1 MSKSSNNPLGKS
13 YPTVTTDGKVTH
25 VMVPIE
31 EYEQLMLS
39 ALAEESV
46 RILDDPNTE
55 RISSGEAAL
64 RLAGNRIATARRKA
78 KLTQK
83 QLAEQIG
90 VTQSEISRIENNP
103 ENSTIRTLKRIAKA
117 LKVDVR
123 SLIDSGKA
131 A

>member
-1 MSKSSNNPLGKS
+1 MSKNANNPIGRS

-46 RILDDPNTE
+46 RILDDPSTE
-55 RISSGEAAL
+55 RISSEQGAL
-64 RLAGNRIATARRKA
+64 RLAANRVAIARKKAR
-78 KLTQK
+78 LTQK

-103 ENSTIRTLKRIAKA
+103 DHSTIRTLKRIAKA

-123 SLIDSGKA
+123 SLIDPGKA